1 LHEGHRNR
9 KIQVIIENPAKHFVE
24 HTAEVK
30 REGDLLRAV
39 GAAIEAYRTAHHD
52 IPLFD
57 FSTTK
62 IEHA

>member
-1 LHEGHRNR
+1 M
-9 KIQVIIENPAKHFVE
+9 KIRVIIENPAKHFVE

-39 GAAIEAYRTAHHD
+39 GAAMEAYRTTHHD

-57 FSTTK
+57 FSTVK
-62 IEHA
+62 IERA